1 MQRVLIGCVGL
12 LHNVSGCR
20 RGLVFGVESVKLD
33 VKCVS
38 VVGCVLIVHWL
49 KVFVMVFFFFFFFFL
64 WYFWFS
70 ILCVLV
76 PTSFCEFCVFWCFG
90 VVILECGCVSSVYV
104 MSYFLDR
111 CAKLASGCRCFGVVF
126 FFGW

>member
-1 MQRVLIGCVGL
+1 VLSGCVGL

-49 KVFVMVFFFFFFFFL
+49 KVLDLVFFFFFFFFMV
-64 WYFWFS
+64 F
-70 ILCVLV
+70 LV
-76 PTSFCEFCVFWCFG
+76 FNFMCFG
-90 VVILECGCVSSVYV
+90 PNLVL
-104 MSYFLDR
+104 
-111 CAKLASGCRCFGVVF
+111 
-126 FFGW
+126 

>member
-38 VVGCVLIVHWL
+38 VVGCVLIVLWL
-49 KVFVMVFFFFFFFFL
+49 KVFVVVFFFFFFFFMV
-64 WYFWFS
+64 F
-70 ILCVLV
+70 LV
-76 PTSFCEFCVFWCFG
+76 FNFMCFG
-90 VVILECGCVSSVYV
+90 PNLVL
-104 MSYFLDR
+104 
-111 CAKLASGCRCFGVVF
+111 
-126 FFGW
+126 

>member
-1 MQRVLIGCVGL
+1 MQRVLSGCVGL

-49 KVFVMVFFFFFFFFL
+49 KVLDLVFFFFFFFFYGIFGL
-64 WYFWFS
+64 QFY
-70 ILCVLV
+70 
-76 PTSFCEFCVFWCFG
+76 VFWSQPRFVSFVVFG
-90 VVILECGCVSSVYV
+90 VLGLL
-104 MSYFLDR
+104 F
-111 CAKLASGCRCFGVVF
+111 
-126 FFGW
+126 

>member
-49 KVFVMVFFFFFFFFL
+49 KVFVVVFFFFFFFFMV
-64 WYFWFS
+64 F
-70 ILCVLV
+70 LV
-76 PTSFCEFCVFWCFG
+76 FNFMCFG
-90 VVILECGCVSSVYV
+90 PNLVL
-104 MSYFLDR
+104 
-111 CAKLASGCRCFGVVF
+111 
-126 FFGW
+126 